1 MGTAEITEQDR
12 AKAKMCENCPICRR
26 ARAKQRGLAFWFVK
40 NVERGICPSCRAYEK
55 VHGRPA
61 HAPVEEARS

>member
-1 MGTAEITEQDR
+1 MTASEITEADR
-12 AKAKMCENCPICRR
+12 AKARICESCPICRR

-40 NVERGICPSCRAYEK
+40 FVERGRCPACQAYEK

-61 HAPVEEARS
+61 HAPWTKQS